1 REKPEEHLEEY
12 MYFLLNMHTRGILSK
27 EECIQ
32 QAQTA
37 FSEEMFL
44 FNKFMHLIDLP
55 DRKHLLEL
63 IAYKRVLYKITGQ
76 HWI

>member
-1 REKPEEHLEEY
+1 
-12 MYFLLNMHTRGILSK
+12 
-27 EECIQ
+27 ECIQ